1 MAILS
6 YFTWF
11 TMKRG
16 NAGSWNS
23 GWKRSKYWKPI
34 LHSSKNPETPRK
46 SVLELIRII
55 ERKKHQRGPTLWPG
69 GWGARPCL
77 LGPLVALRCPSSAIW
92 RLLPW
97 KNHKQAYG
105 TKLRCHEAEPWWN
118 QSRAPAEMF
127 CRGNFPLGGGNHHHR
142 HHQRSSHREGVNLH
156 QHLHQHHLLSNPSS
170 YLVSNLVSKPQIGTC
185 GLLVVLIT
193 PCSWC

>member
-1 MAILS
+1 MWTYFSISASTWGQARSKLGGVDTSILHHAFISIFIALWTVITCYVTILMAILS
-6 YFTWF
+6 YFTRF

-55 ERKKHQRGPTLWPG
+55 EWRKHQRGPTPWPG
-69 GWGARPCL
+69 GWGRAHPYWACPCL
-77 LGPLVALRCPSSAIW
+77 LGPLLALRCPSSAIW

-97 KNHKQAYG
+97 KKVEASLRDETPPPRGG
-105 TKLRCHEAEPWWN
+105 TLVEP
-118 QSRAPAEMF
+118 
-127 CRGNFPLGGGNHHHR
+127 
-142 HHQRSSHREGVNLH
+142 
-156 QHLHQHHLLSNPSS
+156 
-170 YLVSNLVSKPQIGTC
+170 I
-185 GLLVVLIT
+185 
-193 PCSWC
+193 